1 MFKFDFEMINQIS
14 PSNELARPTANIGGT
29 VYGQIHEH
37 INFIKKFKLNTEL
50 TTKEKVEIYHNSS
63 LKIFF

>member
-1 MFKFDFEMINQIS
+1 MINQIS
-14 PSNELARPTANIGGT
+14 SNELARSTTNISGT

-50 TTKEKVEIYHNSS
+50 TTKEKVEIYQF
-63 LKIFF
+63 KFVF